1 DLGGGADGMV
11 VQTLNLDPGSYSI
24 FVGGGRYYDLLNTGG
39 DSSSFGFLLT
49 ASTIP
54 EPSTGSLAGIAFVAW
69 MLKRRRG

>member
-1 DLGGGADGMV
+1 
-11 VQTLNLDPGSYSI
+11 SYSI

-49 ASTIP
+49 VSTIP
-54 EPSTGSLAGIAFVAW
+54 EPSTGVLFGVGLVAW